1 MNQTRDQ
8 SKLIAS
14 LARAN
19 EDLTS
24 TRLYRAS
31 IAISRTILA
40 TGL

>member
-31 IAISRTILA
+31 MAISRTILA
-40 TGL
+40 TSL